1 MIALAVVALA
11 AAAAALF
18 VVLRPSIT
26 ATAGD
31 GDAAAAS
38 TSAVPPDAPA
48 DTPSVGAPGGAVG
61 SSGGSGQRLS
71 FSGSVTGY
79 LTSADSV
86 SCNLRQSE
94 GGSWQLT
101 GSLNGSQM
109 DLTFTTNAYTGPGTF
124 NVTGI
129 TDDHGGLMTMQRGD
143 LTVTSDGGTGGTFTV
158 AADERSGSIDA
169 DLRNQ
174 IDTVHVTGS
183 WHCS

>member
-1 MIALAVVALA
+1 MIALAVVTL

-18 VVLRPSIT
+18 VVLRPSTT

-31 GDAAAAS
+31 GDAAAAGA
-38 TSAVPPDAPA
+38 SAVPPDAPA
-48 DTPSVGAPGGAVG
+48 ETPTVDAPGGAAG
-61 SSGGSGQRLS
+61 SPGGSRLHLS

-79 LTSADSV
+79 LTSADAV
-86 SCNLRQSE
+86 SCNLPQSE

-109 DLTFTTNAYTGPGTF
+109 DLTFTTNAYTGPGTL

-143 LTVTSDGGTGGTFTV
+143 LTVTSDGSTRGTFTV
-158 AADERSGSIDA
+158 AADEKSGSVDA

-174 IDTVHVTGS
+174 IDRVHVSGS
-183 WHCS
+183 WSCS